1 MLVFEFRVTVTGLAV
16 EPFDQLVNWYPE
28 FGVAVTLTCVP
39 ELKLPVVGDTLP
51 PSPDDAVRVYLGV
64 ILLGGVFGA

>member
-1 MLVFEFRVTVTGLAV
+1 MLVLEFRVTVTGLAV

-28 FGVAVTLTCVP
+28 FGVAVTLTCAP

-51 PSPDDAVRVYLGV
+51 PSPAEAVRVYLGV
-64 ILLGGVFGA
+64 ILLGVVPGS